1 MPVFS
6 VGPQTVVT
14 PVRALVPVLR
24 ALFNG
29 LPKADA
35 EIVLKGMVKAAGSNR
50 VIVGG
55 FWTRG
60 FRLDISGGTSE
71 SCRGLVE
78 CFVAG
83 FGGNDFSLLG
93 ALKAGAKRAYHVI
106 RFALNAPL
114 TGAAAGY
121 ASVKGG
127 DCHFQTGLMVV
138 CSNTSPGA
146 NGGAP
151 AVTLGNTVIADDG
164 LSEAELRHETK
175 HADQWAIVN
184 GPFGPLG
191 GAAAGGAIYGLTV
204 LFQGSRCNWIEK
216 WAGYADGNYFQCL

>member
-114 TGAAAGY
+114 TGAAA
-121 ASVKGG
+121 
-127 DCHFQTGLMVV
+127 
-138 CSNTSPGA
+138 